1 MSTPFFQQFDAIH
14 VPTGTWIKP
23 GGRVAAYVRST
34 GLQEGDD
41 LFAMSG
47 NLVPTIAAGVDRCR
61 SGMNDIVYVLDNHAE
76 SITGA
81 DGWSNIKAG
90 AQIISC
96 GRPGTSSCPTLTFS
110 TSTAAQL
117 AIDVADV
124 TIAGFNVNMAGLDNI
139 VNPIL
144 VTAAGFSFCN
154 NFVTYQSAAAS
165 AQPVDGIILGAG
177 AHGVTI
183 DYNTFLSDDTGEA
196 NAGSPILIGASAALA
211 LRDVKVRHNYI
222 IAAITEATSDALIMV
237 ATSGSG
243 MVIKDND
250 LHVLSTTG
258 DAAIRS
264 ISATVNGVIARN
276 NIRLTEDLTAP
287 NGVILAGGTWLVYDN
302 RVSAGNG
309 FAVQTPATDS

>member
-1 MSTPFFQQFDAIH
+1 MAAPFFSAYDAIS
-14 VPTGTWIKP
+14 VPSGTWIKP

-34 GLQEGDD
+34 GAQEGDD
-41 LFAMSG
+41 YFATSG
-47 NLVPTIAAGVDRCR
+47 MLVSTISEGVSRCR
-61 SGMNDIVYVLDNHAE
+61 SGMNDLVYVLDNHVE
-76 SITGA
+76 SISGA
-81 DGWSNIKAG
+81 DGWSDIKAG

-96 GRPGTSSCPTLTFS
+96 VRPGLSSCPTLTFD
-110 TSTAAQL
+110 TATTAQL

-124 TIAGFNVNMAGLDNI
+124 TLAGFNINMAGLDNI
-139 VNPIL
+139 VNPFL

-154 NFVTYQSAAAS
+154 NFVTFQSATAS

-177 AHGVTI
+177 AHNVTI
-183 DYNTFLSDDTGEA
+183 DDNTFLSDDAGEA
-196 NAGSPILIGASAALA
+196 NAGSPILIGASAALG
-211 LRDVKVRHNYI
+211 LRNVKVRRNYI
-222 IAAITEATSDALIMV
+222 VAAITEATSDALIMV

-243 MVIKDND
+243 IVIKDND

-258 DAAIRS
+258 DSAIRS